1 MIIISRF
8 FLVTCIYLNTFS
20 FSNINFTKSEGYLS
34 SVCCVDFTG
43 QVDNSVCWENN
54 SEMLFII

>member
-1 MIIISRF
+1 MITISRF
-8 FLVTCIYLNTFS
+8 FLVICIYLNKFS
-20 FSNINFTKSEGYLS
+20 FNNKNFTKSEGCLS

-43 QVDNSVCWENN
+43 QVDNSVCCENN